1 MNPAALLNSKMI
13 RSDDLRGFVPSG
25 LRARGCRRFA
35 VSLIAFALMCVSATT
50 ASAQALSQRGYVETR
65 GQFFFQEAPNDPEQ
79 QVGDV
84 LLRQDVFL
92 KLKAAEWLRLGA
104 GLDLRANSHD
114 QVEDEWRLDF
124 ADRSILRPRA
134 AVRRLTATITT
145 GRLTLDIGK
154 QFIRWGRADILNPT
168 DRLAPRD
175 YLNVI
180 DTEFLPVLG
189 ARAVIQSGSENFEVV
204 FVPRLT
210 PSRLPLIDQR
220 WTVLP
225 PEAAGITLVD
235 LGNEFPEKTQQG
247 VRWNHVGGR
256 VEGSL
261 SFFDG
266 LQNLPNIRVD
276 AIDETTAGLT
286 RLYPKVRTY
295 GGDVAIPTSVVTLK
309 GEAAYLQSPDEQN
322 NDYVLY
328 VIEFERQVG
337 EWVFDGGYTGE
348 VLVNDRGAVPF
359 RARLWRG
366 QIDHRPRR
374 LHDRSSSQPGDRRRR
389 ASKRRRLLRQR
400 RIFAGVRPTLAR
412 NVHRCWISRRR
423 QRLSGPVPSQ
433 LARLYRSTVQLL
445 VGRKPAPAR

>member
-1 MNPAALLNSKMI
+1 MNARSLLNSMKMI
-13 RSDDLRGFVPSG
+13 LG
-25 LRARGCRRFA
+25 AQGCRQSA
-35 VSLIAFALMCVSATT
+35 VSLIAFALIGVSATS
-50 ASAQALSQRGYVETR
+50 ASAQALSERGYVEAR

-79 QVGDV
+79 TVGDV

-92 KLKAAEWLRLGA
+92 KAAEWLRFGA

-124 ADRSILRPRA
+124 ADRSILRPHA
-134 AVRRLTATITT
+134 AVRRLTATITA
-145 GRLTLDIGK
+145 GHLTLDVGK

-189 ARAVIQSGSENFEVV
+189 ARAVIQWRSENFEVV

-210 PSRLPLIDQR
+210 PSRLPLLDQR

-276 AIDETTAGLT
+276 AIDEMTAGLT

-322 NDYVLY
+322 NDYILY

-348 VLVNDRGAVPF
+348 VLVNDRGAF
-359 RARLWRG
+359 RFAPDSGVAKSIIGRVGYTLG
-366 QIDHRPRR
+366 PRR
-374 LHDRSSSQPGDRRRR
+374 SLAIEG
-389 ASKRRRLLRQR
+389 ALRQSGDGFYVKGEFSQAFGQHWR
-400 RIFAGVRPTLAR
+400 ATFTGVGLAGEDSDFLGQYHR
-412 NVHRCWISRRR
+412 NSHASIALRFS
-423 QRLSGPVPSQ
+423 
-433 LARLYRSTVQLL
+433 Y
-445 VGRKPAPAR
+445 

>member
-1 MNPAALLNSKMI
+1 MNASAPLQSMTMI
-13 RSDDLRGFVPSG
+13 RCDEFRGLVASR
-25 LRARGCRRFA
+25 LRAFGGRSCA
-35 VSLIAFALMCVSATT
+35 VWMIAAVLICVSATT
-50 ASAQALSQRGYVETR
+50 AAAQALSERGYVEAR
-65 GQFFFQEAPNDPEQ
+65 GQFFFQEAPNDPER

-92 KLKAAEWLRLGA
+92 KAADWLRLGA

-124 ADRSILRPRA
+124 EDRSILRPRA
-134 AVRRLTATITT
+134 AVRRLTATITA
-145 GRLTLDIGK
+145 GHLTLDVGK

-189 ARAVIQSGSENFEVV
+189 ARAVIQSGAENFEVV
-204 FVPRLT
+204 YVPRLT
-210 PSRLPLIDQR
+210 PSRLPLINQR
-220 WTVLP
+220 WAVLS
-225 PEAAGITLVD
+225 PEAAALTFVD
-235 LGNEFPEKTQQG
+235 LGHDIPNRSQQG

-266 LQNLPNIRVD
+266 LQNLPNIEG
-276 AIDETTAGLT
+276 APIDEMSATLI
-286 RLYPKVRTY
+286 RRYPEVRSY
-295 GGDVAIPTSVVTLK
+295 GGDIAIPTSVVTLK
-309 GEAAYLQSPDEQN
+309 GEAAYLASPDQQN

-348 VLVNDRGAVPF
+348 ILVTDRGAF
-359 RARLWRG
+359 RFAPDSGVAKSIIGRVAYTLG
-366 QIDHRPRR
+366 PRR
-374 LHDRSSSQPGDRRRR
+374 SLAIEGAARQSGDGFYVKGEFSQAFGQHWR
-389 ASKRRRLLRQR
+389 ATFTGVGIAGQDSDFLGQYHRNSHAAIALR
-400 RIFAGVRPTLAR
+400 F
-412 NVHRCWISRRR
+412 S
-423 QRLSGPVPSQ
+423 
-433 LARLYRSTVQLL
+433 Y
-445 VGRKPAPAR
+445 

>member
-1 MNPAALLNSKMI
+1 MTMI
-13 RSDDLRGFVPSG
+13 RLDDLRGSVPSW
-25 LRARGCRRFA
+25 LRAFGGRHCTVSMLA
-35 VSLIAFALMCVSATT
+35 VALLCVSATS
-50 ASAQALSQRGYVETR
+50 ASAQALSERGYVETR

-79 QVGDV
+79 TVGDV
-84 LLRQDVFL
+84 LLRQDVFF
-92 KLKAAEWLRLGA
+92 KAADWLRLGA

-124 ADRSILRPRA
+124 ADRGILRPRA
-134 AVRRLTATITT
+134 AVRRLTATITS
-145 GRLTLDIGK
+145 GHLTLDVGK

-276 AIDETTAGLT
+276 AIDQTTAGLT
-286 RLYPKVRTY
+286 RLYPKVRSY
-295 GGDVAIPTSVVTLK
+295 GGDIAIPTSVATLK
-309 GEAAYLQSPDEQN
+309 GEAAILQSPDEQN

-337 EWVFDGGYTGE
+337 EWVFDGGYAGE
-348 VLVNDRGAVPF
+348 VLVTDRGAF
-359 RARLWRG
+359 RFAPDSGVAKSIIGRVGYTLG
-366 QIDHRPRR
+366 PRR
-374 LHDRSSSQPGDRRRR
+374 SLAIEGAARQSGDGFYVKGEFSQAFGQHWR
-389 ASKRRRLLRQR
+389 ATFTGVGLAGEDSDFLGQYHRNSHASIALR
-400 RIFAGVRPTLAR
+400 F
-412 NVHRCWISRRR
+412 S
-423 QRLSGPVPSQ
+423 
-433 LARLYRSTVQLL
+433 Y
-445 VGRKPAPAR
+445 